1 MSPRIGTDR
10 NEPAEPGENGAA
22 PSSIPAVPQPAANSD
37 AVPAGSGTSSAA
49 VPMAADR
56 TDRAARRH
64 MPPDYSISLR
74 PGNGADAPGYP
85 VGQRRHSMRG
95 FEDEYS
101 DIVDYIVRITHRIW
115 EDQDVGYVYDTYAPG
130 CRLHDD
136 SGLKVG
142 VEPLVTGTLA
152 NIHAFPD
159 CRHYA
164 DEVIWAGDDRDGF
177 VTSHRAQ
184 NIGTHTGDWQWGPA
198 TGKPLRT
205 WVMANCEVIENEI
218 TEEWVLYNTAAKLEQ
233 LGIDVREAARAY
245 GNAGGPSPL
254 SDRQLGDVDRLSGGR
269 KPLPYP
275 APDGSRPAVEHMVR
289 ALFHDTYNRRD
300 LSAIDRAYARNVRW
314 YGATN
319 RTGYGRADV
328 RGMARALLAT
338 FPDLGHQVDEVYW
351 MGNEADGYRV
361 SVRWS
366 AVGTHHGHALYGR
379 PTGRR
384 VHLWGMSQLYVSQGL
399 ITEDWTLFN
408 EFDVLAQLLREHPP
422 ELLPG

>member
-1 MSPRIGTDR
+1 MSGTDSGDTTAGR
-10 NEPAEPGENGAA
+10 ETVP
-22 PSSIPAVPQPAANSD
+22 PQPASAPDSGGGSR
-37 AVPAGSGTSSAA
+37 ARPAGGPEAA
-49 VPMAADR
+49 HHPAADR
-56 TDRAARRH
+56 TDRANRRY
-64 MPPDYSISLR
+64 MPPDFSIALR

-85 VGQRRHSMRG
+85 VGERRHPMRG
-95 FEDEYS
+95 FEDTYS

-142 VEPLVTGTLA
+142 VEPLVTGTIA

-184 NIGTHTGDWQWGPA
+184 NTGTHTGDWQWGPA

-205 WVMANCEVIENEI
+205 WVMANCEVVENEI
-218 TEEWVLYNTAAKLEQ
+218 TEEWVLYNTAAKLDQ
-233 LGIDVREAARAY
+233 LGIDVREAARAF
-245 GNAGGPSPL
+245 GNEGGLSPL
-254 SDRQLGDVDRLSGGR
+254 TDRQLGDVDRLTGGR

-275 APDGSRPAVEHMVR
+275 RRADGAGFDPDHLVR
-289 ALFHDTYNRRD
+289 ALYHDVYNRRD
-300 LSAIDRAYARNVRW
+300 LSAVDRAYAPHVRW
-314 YGATN
+314 YGPTN

-328 RGMARALLAT
+328 RGMARGLLAT

-361 SVRWS
+361 SVRWT
-366 AVGTHHGHALYGR
+366 AVGTHRGHALYGR

-384 VHLWGMSQLYVSQGL
+384 VHLWGLTQLYLSQGR
-399 ITEDWTLFN
+399 ITEEWTLFN
-408 EFDVLAQLLREHPP
+408 EFDVLAQLLRDDPADR
-422 ELLPG
+422 LV